1 MAFSNRPRE
10 LTTPSGQPKLM
21 SSSVR
26 EKLIYNLEAPGCGQD
41 WEHFL
46 LGLGRGFAKRDLVR
60 LRQGDIDKLE
70 RNHQFNRRRIIRA
83 AIEDFERNC
92 QRESVAFCMTQH
104 VIDVLRDEE
113 VLYPA
118 YTRYE

>member
-46 LGLGRGFAKRDLVR
+46 LGLGRGLAKRDLVR
-60 LRQGDIDKLE
+60 LRQGDIQMFSGAVLQFKL
-70 RNHQFNRRRIIRA
+70 F
-83 AIEDFERNC
+83 
-92 QRESVAFCMTQH
+92 
-104 VIDVLRDEE
+104 L
-113 VLYPA
+113 
-118 YTRYE
+118 